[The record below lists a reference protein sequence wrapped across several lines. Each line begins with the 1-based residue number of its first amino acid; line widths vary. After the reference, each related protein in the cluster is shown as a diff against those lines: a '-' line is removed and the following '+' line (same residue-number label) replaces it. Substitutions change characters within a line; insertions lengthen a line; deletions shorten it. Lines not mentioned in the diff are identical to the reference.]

1 MASSFDLVKA
11 PFLAGYNLDIKI
23 MYFRLFS
30 PNNTNHLQK
39 SCRTAYGPFDQP
51 INIMQIIFIFF
62 ASGRSV
68 GMRMIQILQKVY
80 YAPPCERPAPQH
92 NTDQVHFLCK
102 KLYCCPLC
110 ERPARPDVHMNDLF
124 AKKLFDLTIGTGWPI
139 RMIWIIRQESLYRL
153 LYQLAKYCLICKK
166 LCCLNEYHLFII
178 V

>member
-11 PFLAGYNLDIKI
+11 PFLAGFNLDIKI

-62 ASGRSV
+62 ASGWSV

-124 AKKLFDLTIGTGWPI
+124 AKKIIQPYHWNRLAHPDDLD
-139 RMIWIIRQESLYRL
+139 Y
-153 LYQLAKYCLICKK
+153 
-166 LCCLNEYHLFII
+166 
-178 V
+178 

>member
-51 INIMQIIFIFF
+51 TNIMQIIFIFF

-92 NTDQVHFLCK
+92 NMDQVHFLCK

-139 RMIWIIRQESLYRL
+139 RIIWIIRHESLYRL